1 MISAYT
7 INRVAAY
14 FAAHRDEWLAELA
27 AEHQR
32 ERERL
37 LCPRLREML
46 HARGREK
53 RKQSTGFNDYGF
65 ITAARFA
72 RETTEREAA

>member
-1 MISAYT
+1 MISTFT
-7 INRVAAY
+7 IERVCAY
-14 FAAHRDEWLAELA
+14 FAEHRDQWLAELA

-37 LCPRLREML
+37 KCPRLREML
-46 HARGREK
+46 HARGRAK
-53 RKQSTGFNDYGF
+53 RRESTGFNDYGF

>member
-1 MISAYT
+1 MIRMRT
-7 INRVAAY
+7 LILVARY
-14 FAAHRDEWLAELA
+14 FVAHRDEMTAELL
-27 AEHQR
+27 ERQR
-32 ERERL
+32 LERERL
-37 LCPRLREML
+37 GCPRLREML